1 MLSNVT
7 KESIHEVFERCG
19 SENASEQFKQNG
31 GLEPYVS
38 AFKTDLTNGLSHE
51 ERASNFAQ
59 RKEKWGV
66 NVLPDPPKES
76 WCHMFI
82 SCFEDLMLKILII
95 SAVLSVILTSVFPPN
110 GKLTVEDYI
119 DTISIFIAVFLVAIV
134 QTQTNYAQQKSFMEI
149 HKLKNEY
156 TISVIRCGEET
167 QIMNTE
173 LLVGDILTLK
183 NGDRVAADGFYIRGH
198 NLKVNNSQETGES
211 CAVSVDE
218 TKPWVLGG
226 GAVESGDAQVLVA
239 AVGPHSQ
246 SGSRMMDIQDLE
258 EQQGKSPLEKK
269 LDKVAVM
276 LTYIGLAGALLT
288 FIVLLVF
295 WIIDVVKKKKEL
307 GKFNYSWLNDLVH
320 KFMIGVTIFICA
332 VPEGL
337 PLAVTLS
344 LGFSMKKMMKDNN
357 FVRHLNAC
365 ETMGGATT
373 ICSDKTGTLTQNKM
387 TVVKFYMDGQTQG
400 QNPSLPPDIKDIF
413 TESIAINTTAFMAT
427 VEGKS
432 EMQYIGSSSEC
443 ALLQMLPHYGVDYKQ
458 VRDANPSVIIH
469 EFSSARKKMSVVIR
483 KNNIFRAYAKG
494 APDFVLKGCTHY
506 LDHNGNVNNL
516 NEESRTKILEAVSS
530 FADDSLR
537 TMLLA
542 YRDIDAQEKQPEWDD
557 PTFIESDLTVIALV
571 GIQDPLRPEVKHAI
585 EQCNRAHVVVRMVTG
600 DYINTARAISRECG
614 ILTGDSIAMLGE
626 EFAKK
631 SKLELIDI
639 LPKLRVL
646 ARSSPRDKL
655 RLVSLLMEAG
665 EVVAVTG
672 DGSNDSPALKKANVG
687 LSMGLCGTELAKMAS
702 DIVILDDNFNS
713 IVSAL
718 KWGRCVYDNV
728 RGFLQ
733 FQLTVNFAAMII
745 AFLGSC
751 VLHNS
756 PLKTIQLLWVNLIMD
771 SLGALALATRGP
783 SEALLNR
790 PPYGESDGL
799 ISNIVFRNIFGHVA
813 YQLAI
818 LFLILFGAKTVF
830 HINEL
835 DDDLQER
842 HTSTLVF
849 NTFVYC
855 QVFNLINARVAGQDM
870 SVLDGLF
877 TNPFFLIIFFSIG
890 GVQAI
895 LVELAGSAFVTIH
908 LSWKEWLICLGFG
921 AGELIIG
928 VILRCI
934 KLPDKTTYKLNAL
947 RAQRRDQ
954 MKAYYANVPSEK
966 QWEMSILDDTKSIPK
981 SESKGEFEMNQPN
994 VLAQKGKDGIE
1005 EPLIV

>member
-1 MLSNVT
+1 MSEV
-7 KESIHEVFERCG
+7 SIQSILETFERCG
-19 SENASEQFKQNG
+19 SENASERFREMG
-31 GLEPYVS
+31 GLDPYVRT
-38 AFKTDLTNGLSHE
+38 FNVDLETGLSAE
-51 ERASNFAQ
+51 EKRSNFEQ
-59 RKEKWGV
+59 RRQKWGI

-82 SCFEDLMLKILII
+82 MCFEDLMLKILII
-95 SAVLSVILTSVFPPN
+95 SAILSVILTSVFPP
-110 GKLTVEDYI
+110 GDKAKAEDFI
-119 DTISIFIAVFLVAIV
+119 DTISIFVAVFLVAIV

-149 HKLKNEY
+149 NKLKNEY
-156 TISVIRCGEET
+156 HVSVIRCGEET
-167 QIMNTE
+167 QITNTE

-183 NGDRVAADGFYIRGH
+183 NGDKVAADGLFISGH

-211 CAVSVDE
+211 CAVSVSEDH
-218 TKPWVLGG
+218 PWVLGG
-226 GAVESGDAQVLVA
+226 GAVESGDGKVLVC
-239 AVGPHSQ
+239 AVGQNSQ
-246 SGSRMMDIQDLE
+246 SGSRMMDIQQLSE
-258 EQQGKSPLEKK
+258 EQDKSPLEKK

-276 LTYIGLAGALLT
+276 LTYVGLAGALLT
-288 FIVLLVF
+288 FIVLLIF
-295 WIIDVVKKKKEL
+295 WIIDVVKLKKEV
-307 GKFNYSWLNDLVH
+307 GKFNAKWLNDLVE
-320 KFMIGVTIFICA
+320 KFMVGVTIFICA

-387 TVVKFYMDGQTQG
+387 TVVRFYMDGEIQN
-400 QNPSLPPDIKDIF
+400 QNPRLSELVKEIF
-413 TESIAINTTAFMAT
+413 TEAVAINSTAFMT
-427 VEGKS
+427 FVEDKN
-432 EMQYIGSSSEC
+432 EMKYVGSSSEC
-443 ALLQMLPHYGVDYKQ
+443 ALLQMLPDYGVDYKR
-458 VRDANPSVIIH
+458 VRESNPAVIIH
-469 EFSSARKKMSVVIR
+469 EFSSARKKMSTIIA
-483 KNNIFRAYAKG
+483 KNGKFRAYVKG
-494 APDFVLKGCTHY
+494 APDFVLKGCTRY
-506 LDHNGNVNNL
+506 LNKDGQVLDITENVRN
-516 NEESRTKILEAVSS
+516 SMLEVVGK
-530 FADDSLR
+530 FADQSLR
-537 TMLLA
+537 TMLIA
-542 YRDIDAQEKQPEWDD
+542 YKDINATEKQSEWDD
-557 PTFIESDLTVIALV
+557 PVFVESNLIVIATV

-585 EQCNRAHVVVRMVTG
+585 EQCNRANVIVRMVTG

-614 ILTGDSIAMLGE
+614 ILEGDSIAMLGE
-626 EFAKK
+626 DFAKK

-655 RLVSLLMEAG
+655 RLVSILMESG

-733 FQLTVNFAAMII
+733 FQLTVNFTAMII
-745 AFLGSC
+745 AFIGSC

-783 SEALLNR
+783 SDALLNR

-799 ISNIVFRNIFGHVA
+799 ISNVIFRNISGHVV
-813 YQLAI
+813 YQLLV
-818 LFLILFGAKTVF
+818 LFLMLFGAKSIF
-830 HINEL
+830 LINEVNK
-835 DDDLQER
+835 DLQER

-849 NTFVYC
+849 NTFVYM

-870 SVLDGLF
+870 SVMDGLF
-877 TNPFFLIIFFSIG
+877 MNPYFLIIFFAIAI
-890 GVQAI
+890 VQAI
-895 LVELAGSAFVTIH
+895 LTELAGSAFLTVH
-908 LSWKEWLICLGFG
+908 LNWKEWLICIGFG
-921 AGELIIG
+921 AAELIVG
-928 VILRCI
+928 AILRCI
-934 KLPDKTTYKLNAL
+934 RLKDTTTQKLNAL
-947 RAQRRDQ
+947 RAQRREQ
-954 MKAYYANVPSEK
+954 MKLFYANVPGEM
-966 QWEMSILDDTKSIPK
+966 QWEMNMLDGKSPK
-981 SESKGEFEMNQPN
+981 VGEFEGNQPN
-994 VLAQKGKDGIE
+994 VITGKE
-1005 EPLIV
+1005 KNELEVELIA